1 MDFRRLGYFLFTNF
15 ITFSTLIMVVLLI
28 VIQRKK
34 SGSEEV
40 TEKTEQRDLNPD
52 QIKTVSSSVSDIG
65 LIAGLIVLTVLFL
78 YTFTIPVLRDIPYFI
93 TGKYVTYKGT
103 VIENSENEI
112 TVEVD
117 LKNNRTEKVE
127 ISGSGDLQKGD
138 EIVLEYLPNMEMR
151 VNWYQ

>member
-1 MDFRRLGYFLFTNF
+1 
-15 ITFSTLIMVVLLI
+15 MVILLI
-28 VIQRKK
+28 VIQRKET
-34 SGSEEV
+34 GSEKV
-40 TEKTEQRDLNPD
+40 TEKTELGDLEPG
-52 QIKTVSSSVSDIG
+52 QIKTVSSRLSDIG
-65 LIAGLIVLTVLFL
+65 LIAGLTVLTVHFL
-78 YTFTIPVLRDIPYFI
+78 YTFTMPVLCDIPYFI

-103 VIENSENEI
+103 VIENSENKAI
-112 TVEVD
+112 VEVD

>member
-28 VIQRKK
+28 VMQRKK

-78 YTFTIPVLRDIPYFI
+78 YTFTIPVLRDIPHLI

-103 VIENSENEI
+103 VIENSGNET
-112 TVEVD
+112 TVEIN

-127 ISGSGDLQKGD
+127 IYGSGDLQKGD

>member
-1 MDFRRLGYFLFTNF
+1 
-15 ITFSTLIMVVLLI
+15 MVKYK
-28 VIQRKK
+28 IQ
-34 SGSEEV
+34 
-40 TEKTEQRDLNPD
+40 ND
-52 QIKTVSSSVSDIG
+52 QVSSSLSDIG
-65 LIAGLIVLTVLFL
+65 LIAGLTVLTVLFL

-93 TGKYVTYKGT
+93 TGKYVTYKGI
-103 VIENSENEI
+103 VIENSGNET
-112 TVEVD
+112 TVEID

>member
-28 VIQRKK
+28 VMQRKK

-78 YTFTIPVLRDIPYFI
+78 YTFTIPVLRDIPHFI

-103 VIENSENEI
+103 VIENSGNET
-112 TVEVD
+112 TVEIN

-127 ISGSGDLQKGD
+127 INGSGDLQKGD

>member
-28 VIQRKK
+28 VMQRKK
-34 SGSEEV
+34 PGSEEV

>member
-1 MDFRRLGYFLFTNF
+1 MDYRKLIFFLSTNF
-15 ITFSTLIMVVLLI
+15 ITFSTLIMVILLI
-28 VIQRKK
+28 VIQRKEA
-34 SGSEEV
+34 GSEKV
-40 TEKTEQRDLNPD
+40 TEKTELRDLEPD
-52 QIKTVSSSVSDIG
+52 QIKTVSSRLSDIG
-65 LIAGLIVLTVLFL
+65 LIAGLIVLTVHFL

-103 VIENSENEI
+103 VIQNSENKAI
-112 TVEVD
+112 VEVD

>member
-28 VIQRKK
+28 VMQRKK
-34 SGSEEV
+34 SGPKEV
-40 TEKTEQRDLNPD
+40 RGKTEQRDLNSD
-52 QIKTVSSSVSDIG
+52 QIKTVANSLSDIG

-103 VIENSENEI
+103 VVENSGNET

>member
-28 VIQRKK
+28 VMQRKK
-34 SGSEEV
+34 SEPKEM
-40 TEKTEQRDLNPD
+40 TEKTEQQDLNPD
-52 QIKTVSSSVSDIG
+52 QIKTVSSSLSDIG
-65 LIAGLIVLTVLFL
+65 LLAGLTVLTVLFL

-103 VIENSENEI
+103 VIENSGNET
-112 TVEVD
+112 TVEID

>member
-15 ITFSTLIMVVLLI
+15 ITFSTLIMVILLI
-28 VIQRKK
+28 VIQRKEA
-34 SGSEEV
+34 GSEKV
-40 TEKTEQRDLNPD
+40 TEKTELRDLEPD
-52 QIKTVSSSVSDIG
+52 QIKTVSSRLSDI
-65 LIAGLIVLTVLFL
+65 GLIVLTVRFL
-78 YTFTIPVLRDIPYFI
+78 YTFTMPVLRDIPYFI

-103 VIENSENEI
+103 VIQNSENKAI
-112 TVEVD
+112 VEVD

>member
-15 ITFSTLIMVVLLI
+15 ITFSTLIMVILLI
-28 VIQRKK
+28 VIQRKEA
-34 SGSEEV
+34 GSEKV
-40 TEKTEQRDLNPD
+40 TEKTELRDLEPD
-52 QIKTVSSSVSDIG
+52 QIKTVSSRLSDI
-65 LIAGLIVLTVLFL
+65 GLIVLTVRFL

-103 VIENSENEI
+103 VIQNSENKAI
-112 TVEVD
+112 VEVD

>member
-34 SGSEEV
+34 SEPKEM
-40 TEKTEQRDLNPD
+40 TEKTEQQDLNPD
-52 QIKTVSSSVSDIG
+52 QIKTVSSSLSDIG
-65 LIAGLIVLTVLFL
+65 LLAGLTVLTVLFL
-78 YTFTIPVLRDIPYFI
+78 YTFTIPVLRDIPHFI
-93 TGKYVTYKGT
+93 TGMFFTYKGT
-103 VIENSENEI
+103 VIENSGNET
-112 TVEVD
+112 TVEID

-127 ISGSGDLQKGD
+127 ISGLGDLQKGD

>member
-28 VIQRKK
+28 VMQRKK
-34 SGSEEV
+34 SEPKEM
-40 TEKTEQRDLNPD
+40 TEKTEQQDLNPD